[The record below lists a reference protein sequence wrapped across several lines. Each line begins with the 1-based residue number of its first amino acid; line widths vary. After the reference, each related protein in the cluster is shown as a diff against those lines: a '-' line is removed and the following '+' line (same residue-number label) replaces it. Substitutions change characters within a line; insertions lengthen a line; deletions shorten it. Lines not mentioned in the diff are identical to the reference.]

1 MKLCTCQRPGTAI
14 AVAIAIAVA
23 ASVSGEPRAAET
35 ARDSDPGNDFILRN
49 VRVFDGARV
58 LPKAQVLVIDGRI
71 AAVGTSV
78 KAPRGVAEIDGSGK
92 TVLPGL
98 IDAHAHS
105 WGEAQSDALRFGVT
119 AELDMLGDWNRLP
132 ELKRQRESLAR
143 TQLADL
149 WSAGA
154 AVTAPGGD
162 GPPYGMK
169 VPTLDANGDPAAF
182 VAGRVGEGSDY
193 IKLILEDFS
202 AHSDTRRLPT
212 ITAAQAKIAIA
223 AAHKAGKLGV
233 VHVSRLRDG
242 KAAIDAGADGLVH
255 MFGEPGDAAF
265 VAAAKKRKA
274 FVIPTLSVLATMARA
289 GEGEKLVADARLAPW
304 LAKAQT
310 DSLKASF
317 GPGESKPAILADA
330 IANVRALH
338 AAGVDILAGTDA
350 GNPGTTHGASMHG
363 ELELLVRAGLTPT
376 EALAAATSVP
386 ARRFNLGDRGRIAP
400 GQRADLMMVDGD
412 PTRDILATRA
422 IARVWK
428 NGYAV
433 ERTQPKAG
441 ATALPVGEALPA
453 GTLVSD
459 FDAELAAN
467 ARGLLPSTFGAGHR
481 HRGPRRGR
489 RERFGRRARRER
501 RDQARLRVPV
511 VRRDVLPVESAD
523 AIGRPVVARR
533 AGVPRARRWPP
544 LSADAVPRFAAD
556 AEHAELRSRPG
567 MEGDPRAVERLQRRR
582 SGPRPRH
589 RVHRRT
595 AGWRVRIPHRS
606 RRVEVSRRAAYA
618 ASGTLSFS
626 TAANRFFVGATR
638 VATNSRRHGAQMAAE
653 RSGRTQLSAQS
664 SGSSASRCLSRLA
677 SLPQKNGS
685 RALDFRRQQDERR
698 AGIWHRA
705 LDSAPRAARQG
716 KEP

>member
-1 MKLCTCQRPGTAI
+1 MKLRTPQRPSAAI
-14 AVAIAIAVA
+14 AAAIAIAVA
-23 ASVSGEPRAAET
+23 ASVSGAPRAADI

-71 AAVGTSV
+71 AAVGASV
-78 KAPRGVAEIDGSGK
+78 KTPQGIAEIDGSGK

-98 IDAHAHS
+98 IDAHTHS
-105 WGEAQSDALRFGVT
+105 WGDAQSDALRFGVT

-143 TQLADL
+143 TQQADL

-154 AVTAPGGD
+154 AVTAPGGH
-162 GPPYGMK
+162 GTQYGMK
-169 VPTLDANGDPAAF
+169 VPTLDADGDPAAF

-223 AAHKAGKLGV
+223 TAHKAGKLGV

-265 VAAAKKRKA
+265 VALAKKRKA

-289 GEGEKLVADARLAPW
+289 GEGDKLAADARLAPW
-304 LAKAQT
+304 LGKAQT

-317 GPGESKPAILADA
+317 GPGESKPAVLADA

-376 EALAAATSVP
+376 QALAAATSVP
-386 ARRFNLGDRGRIAP
+386 ARRFDLGDRGRIAP
-400 GQRADLMMVDGD
+400 GQRADLLMVDGD
-412 PTRDILATRA
+412 PTRDIRDTRA
-422 IARVWK
+422 IAQVWK

-433 ERTQPKAG
+433 ERARPG
-441 ATALPVGEALPA
+441 ATSIPAGEALPA
-453 GTLVSD
+453 ETVVSD

-467 ARGLLPSTFGAGHR
+467 AAGLLPAKFGAGWMQTTDR
-481 HRGPRRGR
+481 LAGGASIVTVARGAGGANGSAGALDVSGEIKAGFAFPWSGVMFFPSKVPMQLADLSSRSELVFQARGDGR
-489 RERFGRRARRER
+489 RYQLMLFHGSQQMPSIQSFEAGPEWKEI
-501 RDQARLRVPV
+501 RVPLKGFNGADLAR
-511 VRRDVLPVESAD
+511 VR
-523 AIGRPVVARR
+523 AIA
-533 AGVPRARRWPP
+533 
-544 LSADAVPRFAAD
+544 F
-556 AEHAELRSRPG
+556 
-567 MEGDPRAVERLQRRR
+567 
-582 SGPRPRH
+582 
-589 RVHRRT
+589 T
-595 AGWRVRIPHRS
+595 AGQPAGAFAFRID
-606 RRVEVSRRAAYA
+606 RVE
-618 ASGTLSFS
+618 L
-626 TAANRFFVGATR
+626 
-638 VATNSRRHGAQMAAE
+638 
-653 RSGRTQLSAQS
+653 
-664 SGSSASRCLSRLA
+664 
-677 SLPQKNGS
+677 K
-685 RALDFRRQQDERR
+685 
-698 AGIWHRA
+698 
-705 LDSAPRAARQG
+705 
-716 KEP
+716 